1 MYIIKLNN
9 EYQDEPI
16 DYIVSNQLNNILLT
30 YSGKADLLSEYYLM
44 LQVNNLVFTY
54 GYDTV
59 AMCYK
64 LVFGL
69 KLELVKVA

>member
-1 MYIIKLNN
+1 MLQLNTPYHN
-9 EYQDEPI
+9 EPI
-16 DYIVSNQLNNILLT
+16 DYIVCNQLNNILLT
-30 YSGKADLLSEYYLM
+30 YAGKADLLSEYYLM